1 MSKRVVVL
9 LAVLMCAMGASADTL
24 HGYCVAAACTD
35 NGTITPTNDN
45 PPHSAFNYAGNL
57 KNGNAAFLLIGL
69 VPDNYKT
76 APGDPTFSVGSGAV
90 PQGTVFLAALTT
102 AGAVTVDTPNSPAI
116 LNPLPPVSQTV
127 PEPGTLALL
136 GSGIF
141 GIKGILRRK
150 IKL

>member
-1 MSKRVVVL
+1 MSKGVVVL

-35 NGTITPTNDN
+35 NGTLTPTNDN

-57 KNGNAAFLLIGL
+57 KNGNGDFSLIGL
-69 VPDNYKT
+69 VPGNYKT
-76 APGDPTFSVGSGAV
+76 APGDPTFSVGSAAV

-102 AGAVTVDTPNSPAI
+102 AGAVTVDTPNSAAI
-116 LNPLPPVSQTV
+116 LETTTV

-141 GIKGILRRK
+141 GITGILRRK